1 MFQKKRAINI
11 NENSID
17 LPIPKQQKKAEALQE
32 LVRTKPNLKG
42 KMVYFFPTLDK
53 YFEGRRSAT
62 ATIFLE
68 ANPTSPSI
76 ASILS
81 TSNSL
86 YWKTSLLINTT
97 DILSSI
103 QEKVKPGGE
112 FSGTAIRKISEGLEL
127 HFFKEEKSE
136 KKLLILT
143 KSGFYRYEVYIF
155 DQIVKE
161 KYLPF
166 PIKEMKRTLDE
177 IINFIRYVFSVSI
190 CYGQSTAGFEQVTHI
205 RGTQLVSNNKDHTP
219 FALME
224 RIGQP
229 DEVYRRI
236 DCILVITEKNI
247 CKNCAKLRKTLQRI
261 QQRILSGTNSIKV
274 THASKETLIKKKKI
288 EREEEEASGEIAN
301 IVHTVTK
308 GIINKDIDI
317 SAFHPIFQEL
327 IRIQTEKPN
336 GTRYHPMFLRWAISV
351 YSRSGHAA
359 YNAMKTIMRLPSI
372 STLKSYINESEQKSG
387 WQDKIANQ
395 ILANL
400 TINKI
405 WGYGRVGFFSHDSF
419 KIQKGLLWSQ
429 RKNCYVG
436 YLDFENEMQEYEMF
450 AMQCKQ
456 EIESI
461 SIEDNSTSS
470 NKQKFGLAT
479 QVHQIVWHSITH
491 NFAFP
496 ISYYGI
502 NNISIHSLNTLLFN
516 FAAKLEC
523 IGIYTCGSICD
534 GAGENRIHIKSFD
547 WYASKW
553 TCGDIVEVNF
563 NKDKTSFY
571 AAKIINS
578 NFEKTKFTVCQL
590 DCNNPKNIEIER
602 NFIRLPMPSKLKWNV
617 NEICEF
623 RNPDDNKWYLGKIIE
638 FDPVETTLSVEII
651 EGIYAKKG
659 WKVFSYH
666 ISKFLRPVYNNQ
678 EILLNYKTI
687 NPITG
692 EEWFFISDPT
702 HVFKKLR
709 NNISKS
715 HTGEKNAREIM
726 FNKKEISWKH
736 IKGVY
741 EYTNK
746 HATAKA
752 TKLTK

>member
-1 MFQKKRAINI
+1 MYEVK
-11 NENSID
+11 D
-17 LPIPKQQKKAEALQE
+17 KKAYVYSVKDNRKFDTFSKWIDYLEN
-32 LVRTKPNLKG
+32 RGYFKG
-42 KMVYFFPTLDK
+42 RK
-53 YFEGRRSAT
+53 SAT

-86 YWKTSLLINTT
+86 YWKTSLLINIT

-143 KSGFYRYEVYIF
+143 KSDLYRYEVYIF

-166 PIKEMKRTLDE
+166 PTKEMKRTLDE

-205 RGTQLVSNNKDHTP
+205 RGTQLVNNNKDHTP

-229 DEVYRRI
+229 DKVYRRI

-247 CKNCAKLRKTLQRI
+247 CKNCAKLRKTLQKI

-274 THASKETLIKKKKI
+274 THASKETLIKKVSQQRKIIKEQNNIIIDLKDHLKEKI

-308 GIINKDIDI
+308 GIINKDINI

-336 GTRYHPMFLRWAISV
+336 GTRYHPMFLRQAISV

-372 STLKSYINESEQKSG
+372 STLKSYINET
-387 WQDKIANQ
+387 
-395 ILANL
+395 NL

-461 SIEDNSTSS
+461 SIEDNFTSS

-502 NNISIHSLNTLLFN
+502 NNILVHNLNTLLFN
-516 FAAKLEC
+516 LAAKLEC

-578 NFEKTKFTVCQL
+578 NFKKTKFTVCQL

-602 NFIRLPMPSKLKWNV
+602 NFIRPPMPSKLKWNV

-678 EILLNYKTI
+678 EILVNYKTI